1 MKRLVIFSLFLFVFE
16 GKAQEAFITQTS
28 ETFEVRCYPNPTSDL
43 LIVQSSVPIKTMQLI
58 DLNGQVVKANPLPNN
73 CFSMADLPNG
83 WFFVYIENEA
93 GEVVKKNVYKQ

>member
-1 MKRLVIFSLFLFVFE
+1 MKRLVIFSLFFFVFE

-28 ETFEVRCYPNPTSDL
+28 ETFEVRCYPN
-43 LIVQSSVPIKTMQLI
+43 SVPIKTMQLI

>member
-1 MKRLVIFSLFLFVFE
+1 MKRLVIFSLFFFVFE
-16 GKAQEAFITQTS
+16 GKAQEVFTTES
-28 ETFEVRCYPNPTSDL
+28 SKNFEVRCYPNPTSDL

>member
-1 MKRLVIFSLFLFVFE
+1 
-16 GKAQEAFITQTS
+16 
-28 ETFEVRCYPNPTSDL
+28 
-43 LIVQSSVPIKTMQLI
+43 MQLI

>member
-1 MKRLVIFSLFLFVFE
+1 MKRLVIFSLFFFVFE
-16 GKAQEAFITQTS
+16 GKAQEAFATENS

-43 LIVQSSVPIKTMQLI
+43 LIVQASVPIKTIQLI
-58 DLNGQVVKANPLPNN
+58 DLNGQMVKANPLPNN
-73 CFSMADLPNG
+73 CFSLADLPNG